1 MVHLFGVWKDIP
13 WCEQTAVY
21 ASDLPLMGT
30 LLLPGLLSRV
40 GCVEH
45 FHTYFLVPTCNIPTL
60 GRELRGGILLG
71 HRVSKCL
78 PSMDIARLSEVGV

>member
-1 MVHLFGVWKDIP
+1 M
-13 WCEQTAVY
+13 
-21 ASDLPLMGT
+21 
-30 LLLPGLLSRV
+30 
-40 GCVEH
+40 EH

-78 PSMDIARLSEVGV
+78 PSMDIARLSEVGVGGFSPPEAEYGPCTCSTLDLG